1 MKRGNTKRRGK
12 QTNHLTAVKRGGQ
25 AKREQTGR
33 NMILFRLN
41 KQAADAMR
49 VILDIAGRADRRRA
63 MRLIEACATIIT
75 FAPRK
80 VRSQTRRE
88 VR

>member
-1 MKRGNTKRRGK
+1 VKRGNTKRRGK
-12 QTNHLTAVKRGGQ
+12 QTNHFTAVKRGGQ
-25 AKREQTGR
+25 VKHEQTGR

-41 KQAADAMR
+41 ERTADA
-49 VILDIAGRADRRRA
+49 VQAILDTAGRADRRRA
-63 MRLIEACATIIT
+63 MRLIEACSTLIA

-80 VRSQTRRE
+80 VRSKTRRE

>member
-25 AKREQTGR
+25 AKHKQTGR
-33 NMILFRLN
+33 NVILLRLN
-41 KQAADAMR
+41 EQTADAMR
-49 VILDIAGRADRRRA
+49 VILDAAGRADRRRA
-63 MRLIEACATIIT
+63 MRLIEACATLIT
-75 FAPRK
+75 FAPRR
-80 VRSQTRRE
+80 VRSRIRRE

>member
-12 QTNHLTAVKRGGQ
+12 QTNHLTAVKRGSE
-25 AKREQTGR
+25 AKHEQTGR

-41 KQAADAMR
+41 ERTADALR
-49 VILDIAGRADRRRA
+49 VILDTAGRADRRRA
-63 MRLIEACATIIT
+63 MRLIEACATLIV
-75 FAPRK
+75 FAPRE

-88 VR
+88 MR

>member
-1 MKRGNTKRRGK
+1 VKQGNTKRRGK
-12 QTNHLTAVKRGGQ
+12 QANHLTAVKRGGQ
-25 AKREQTGR
+25 AKHEQTGR

-41 KQAADAMR
+41 EQAADAMR
-49 VILDIAGRADRRRA
+49 VILDTAGWADRRRA
-63 MRLIEACATIIT
+63 MRLIEACATLIT

-80 VRSQTRRE
+80 VRPQPRRE